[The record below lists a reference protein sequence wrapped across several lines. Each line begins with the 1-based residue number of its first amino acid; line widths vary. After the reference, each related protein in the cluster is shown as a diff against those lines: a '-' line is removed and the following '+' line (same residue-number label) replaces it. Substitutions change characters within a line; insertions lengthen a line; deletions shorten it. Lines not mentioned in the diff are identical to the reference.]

1 MQCVFER
8 PACQGSRSY
17 VAAEAMRVMSVPDSI
32 GQQIEQD
39 IWTWIKDFVT
49 AANEFYHYKFPP
61 CPFAR
66 QAVASKTVDVQVW
79 QTGNVREFIRN
90 NAISMRDTPSLTTRV
105 MAFPP
110 QTRFQWGINDYV
122 EELNAELIASNVF
135 LNTGVAKTT
144 KSRYLGSASKE
155 PYFIVIANSLEA
167 VLSGAEALTKTDY
180 YKNWPAA
187 HYAHVVERRERMAK
201 QYGIQ
206 SPPERPS
213 EL

>member
-1 MQCVFER
+1 M
-8 PACQGSRSY
+8 
-17 VAAEAMRVMSVPDSI
+17 AAEATRLMSVLDAT

-66 QAVASKTVDVQVW
+66 QAVALKTVDVQVW
-79 QTGNVREFIRN
+79 QSGNVREFIRE
-90 NAISMRDTPSLTTRV
+90 NAISMKGTPSLTTRV

-144 KSRYLGSASKE
+144 NSRYLGSASKE
-155 PYFIVIANSLEA
+155 PYFIVIANSLAA
-167 VLSGAEALTKTDY
+167 VLSGAEALAKTDY
-180 YKNWPAA
+180 YKDWPAA
-187 HYAHVVERRERMAK
+187 HYALVVERRARMAK
-201 QYGIQ
+201 RYGHQ
-206 SPPERPS
+206 SEPERPS
-213 EL
+213 E

>member
-1 MQCVFER
+1 
-8 PACQGSRSY
+8 
-17 VAAEAMRVMSVPDSI
+17 MSVLDPI
-32 GQQIEQD
+32 CQQIEED
-39 IWTWIKDFVT
+39 IWTWIKEFVT
-49 AANEFYHYKFPP
+49 AANEFYNYKFPP

-66 QAVASKTVDVQVW
+66 QAVASKMVDVQVW
-79 QTGNVREFIRN
+79 RTGNVREFIRGH
-90 NAISMRDTPSLTTRV
+90 AIGMRDTPTLTTRV

-144 KSRYLGSASKE
+144 KSQYPGSAGKE

-187 HYAHVVERRERMAK
+187 HYAHVVERRARMAK
-201 QYGIQ
+201 QFGNRNQEEQPGGY
-206 SPPERPS
+206 
-213 EL
+213 